1 VISEGRGTRSW
12 DDLQTSI
19 HVSALERNLGT
30 RSLIITTFTAGAA
43 TWALSF
49 GSLQSSSEPLGP
61 QDYAYVEVVAAF
73 FANHIQQRWQFDR
86 IAYQQS
92 HDVLTG
98 LLSRSHFRSRARSAA
113 ARDTGYAII
122 LVNVDAFREINETR
136 GHVIGDAVLV
146 EVGDALQKRTLPGE
160 IAGRIGGD
168 VFGIYIPNPSSTA
181 AVESRAL
188 DFLDVFSTAF
198 STGDRRGSDF
208 ISRTGTLG
216 IAVAPGD
223 GEHIDAILSHA
234 GAALLHAKQRGP
246 SSIVFYAAGMEGDA
260 MRSATLR
267 NELAA
272 AIARDEFELYYQPKV
287 EIATGNVTGCEAL
300 IRWNH
305 PTRGLL
311 LPGEFI
317 PFAEHNGIIGSIDNW
332 VMHETFA
339 RVKDVV
345 ALRPGFRLYFNL
357 SGRQAGDS
365 SVIRAFAT
373 AARNAV
379 PLANIGVEITESD
392 AMRDVEATRRVC
404 RALRRFNVRIA
415 IDDFGTGYSS
425 LSSLKR
431 LPVDIVKIDR
441 SFISG
446 ILNDLHDETIAET
459 IISIAKN
466 FGLDALAEGVEQ
478 QAEVEWLRRHGCR
491 YMQGYAICRPLP
503 LAEFMA
509 WLSEHP
515 QHDRPALAGRTG
527 PGFAELIAG
536 S

>member
-1 VISEGRGTRSW
+1 
-12 DDLQTSI
+12 
-19 HVSALERNLGT
+19 
-30 RSLIITTFTAGAA
+30 
-43 TWALSF
+43 
-49 GSLQSSSEPLGP
+49 
-61 QDYAYVEVVAAF
+61 
-73 FANHIQQRWQFDR
+73 
-86 IAYQQS
+86 
-92 HDVLTG
+92 
-98 LLSRSHFRSRARSAA
+98 
-113 ARDTGYAII
+113 
-122 LVNVDAFREINETR
+122 
-136 GHVIGDAVLV
+136 
-146 EVGDALQKRTLPGE
+146 
-160 IAGRIGGD
+160 
-168 VFGIYIPNPSSTA
+168 
-181 AVESRAL
+181 
-188 DFLDVFSTAF
+188 
-198 STGDRRGSDF
+198 
-208 ISRTGTLG
+208 
-216 IAVAPGD
+216 
-223 GEHIDAILSHA
+223 
-234 GAALLHAKQRGP
+234 
-246 SSIVFYAAGMEGDA
+246 
-260 MRSATLR
+260 
-267 NELAA
+267 
-272 AIARDEFELYYQPKV
+272 
-287 EIATGNVTGCEAL
+287 VTGCEAL